1 MGVNLYKGFIFIV
14 GIMAVAIL
22 LMFGLK
28 VFSLLLI
35 ALMAYHLNKA
45 PLDDEDY
52 DECMYGCPTDYK
64 SYNRNKDFLD
74 D

>member
-1 MGVNLYKGFIFIV
+1 MNLYKGFIFIV
-14 GIMAVAIL
+14 GMMAVAIL

-35 ALMAYHLNKA
+35 ALMAYLLNKA
-45 PLDDEDY
+45 PMDDEDY
-52 DECMYGCPTDYK
+52 DEEVYGCPPDYK
-64 SYNRNKDFLD
+64 SYNRNEEFLD